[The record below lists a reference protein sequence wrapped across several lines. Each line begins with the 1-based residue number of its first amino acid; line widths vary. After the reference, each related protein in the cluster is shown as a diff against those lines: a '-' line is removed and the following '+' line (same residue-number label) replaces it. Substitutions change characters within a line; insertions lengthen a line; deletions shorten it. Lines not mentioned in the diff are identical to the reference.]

1 MDEDP
6 IFALGDI
13 HGHLG
18 ELERVLALIDEDPAA
33 GAPVVFLGDYVDRGP
48 DSRGVI
54 ERLIAGRANGAAWVT
69 LCGNHDRTMLDFLD
83 GTGRGEGR
91 FWLSRN
97 MGGRATL
104 ASYGVDCPDTRPVS
118 EIREEA
124 LQAIPE
130 THIAFLRALETM
142 HVTETQVFAHAG
154 IRPGVPLDAQDE
166 ADLLW
171 IRDPFLDETGDHGRL
186 VVHGHTAI
194 DAPIHYGNRLNM
206 DGGAAYGRPLHAAV
220 LLGRDAFVLT
230 AFGRARL

>member
-1 MDEDP
+1 MDTNP
-6 IFALGDI
+6 VFVVGDI
-13 HGHLG
+13 HGQG
-18 ELERVLALIDEDPAA
+18 AELDRVLALIQEDPAA

-54 ERLIAGRANGAAWVT
+54 ERLVRGRAEGADWVT
-69 LCGNHDRTMLDFLD
+69 LCGNHDRVMLDFLK
-83 GTGRGEGR
+83 GTGRAEGR

-104 ASYGVDCPDTRPVS
+104 ASYGVDCPESRPLDA
-118 EIREEA
+118 IRDEA
-124 LQAIPE
+124 LEAIPA
-130 THIAFLRALETM
+130 THMAFLRDLQTM
-142 HVTETQVFAHAG
+142 HVTDAQVFVHAG
-154 IRPGVPLDAQDE
+154 IRPGVPLSKQDE

-171 IRDPFLDETGDHGRL
+171 IRGEFLNDTRDHGRL
-186 VVHGHTAI
+186 VVHGHSAI